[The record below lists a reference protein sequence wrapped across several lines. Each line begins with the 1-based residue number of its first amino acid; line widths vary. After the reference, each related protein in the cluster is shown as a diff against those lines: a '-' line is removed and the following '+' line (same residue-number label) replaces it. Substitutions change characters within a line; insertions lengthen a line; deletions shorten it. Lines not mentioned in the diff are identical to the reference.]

1 MDTLHNEIVQLSESF
16 FNQKSGLLYK
26 SLLDIV
32 EKPLIETT
40 LRRTRGNQIRAAA
53 VLGINRNTL
62 RTKIKRLNI
71 DPELYKE

>member
-1 MDTLHNEIVQLSESF
+1 MDTLHHEIVQLSEAF
-16 FNQKSGLLYK
+16 FSQKSGILYK
-26 SLLDIV
+26 SLLDVV

>member
-1 MDTLHNEIVQLSESF
+1 MDTLHNEIVGLSELF
-16 FNQKSGLLYK
+16 FSQKSGFMYK
-26 SLLDIV
+26 SLLDVV

-40 LRRTRGNQIRAAA
+40 LKRTGGNQIRAAA

-62 RTKIKRLNI
+62 RTKIKRLHI

>member
-1 MDTLHNEIVQLSESF
+1 MDILRDEIVQLSEAF
-16 FNQKSGLLYK
+16 FSQKSGALYK
-26 SLLDIV
+26 SLLDVV